1 MNDLVAAMLNFK
13 TSKVVYCYFAWGFLI
28 FLQSSLVL
36 TLGFVFQCNESK
48 FGTDITVERAI
59 GIFKDLNKVKQASY
73 FGRELSLLAFRA
85 LRDEIVQ

>member
-1 MNDLVAAMLNFK
+1 MNELVAAMLNFN
-13 TSKVVYCYFAWGFLI
+13 TSKVVYCYFAWG

-73 FGRELSLLAFRA
+73 FGCVLSLLAFRA